1 MKKISGNRQFM
12 LSEDFET
19 TSGFSLS
26 ELHSLTSYAKKKA
39 YCKEKLQQ
47 LGVGTSRAA
56 FDMGGD
62 KVLKLA
68 INRKGIAQNEVEW
81 DSQHYNSIIVPE
93 IYDVDDD
100 GYWIIMQRA
109 EKCTASRFKQ
119 INGYTLDQAREYI
132 IDHLDGKMNNLP
144 QEINDIIEDE
154 SYAQEVIDLYRNYD
168 IDWKDLIV
176 PRNMGVVM
184 DDNGNPMTVA
194 IDLGANKSVV
204 QDFYMEEDINEGAEL
219 FINKKAM
226 AKKTILLNK
235 KELSAL
241 IENVVLRMDG
251 VSTKSR
257 PIKSNINE
265 SVVRGKNIIKMK
277 ESDILTLAK
286 NVIKNRDSKK

>member
-1 MKKISGNRQFM
+1 MKKISGNRQFT

-154 SYAQEVIDLYRNYD
+154 SYVQEVIDLYRNYD
-168 IDWKDLIV
+168 IDWRDLIV

-184 DDNGNPMTVA
+184 DDHGNPMTVA
-194 IDLGANKSVV
+194 IDLGANESVL

-257 PIKSNINE
+257 PIKSSINE

-277 ESDILTLAK
+277 ESDILNLAE
-286 NVIKNRDSKK
+286 NVIRNRDSKK